1 MIFQGI
7 CQNVKEL
14 SEVCDQVINKFISMN
29 IRIND
34 TEGKHSLM
42 VFILERHGYKLKA
55 KSCTKDIKSCDIQ
68 LDDAFTIDELLQEL
82 HTECVQNIENSERY
96 SVAY

>member
-14 SEVCDQVINKFISMN
+14 AEVCDEVIAKFISLN
-29 IRIND
+29 IQIND
-34 TEGKHSLM
+34 TEKKHSLM
-42 VFILERHGYKLKA
+42 VFMLDRRGYKLLA
-55 KSCTKDIKSCDIQ
+55 KSCTSDIKHCEVDI
-68 LDDAFTIDELLQEL
+68 DDAFTVDELLQEL
-82 HTECVQNIENSERY
+82 HTLCQQNIDNSKRY